1 MTDPDAA
8 ERAAGPSPRHRACR
22 RRRPPPEPAR
32 RRRARH
38 AHRALLYLCAIV
50 VILLLIVVIVLS
62 AANARA
68 VELDWVFGSTE
79 TSLVWVVVGAAV
91 IGWLIG
97 IATAAIFRFRTRPRQ
112 P

>member
-1 MTDPDAA
+1 VTDPDAA
-8 ERAAGPSPRHRACR
+8 GGPPATAETSTL
-22 RRRPPPEPAR
+22 PPATPAPEPAR
-32 RRRARH
+32 RRHARH
-38 AHRALLYLCAIV
+38 AHRALLYLCAVV

-91 IGWLIG
+91 IGWVIG
-97 IATAAIFRFRTRPRQ
+97 ITTAAIFRFRTRPRR